1 MEKLSWLMRFQA
13 AQAETGTGGPGARTV
28 FLLTVIALFV
38 ILSVFALMVAI
49 FLALSYSKYHH
60 QANSLG
66 QSGGDIARQM
76 LDEHD
81 LKKIKVAV
89 SGSVLYGNSYSRLLK
104 KVRLRRPAW
113 GRASVYALA
122 MAVQKTCLAL
132 LDDQKDEA
140 VKAQA
145 PRASL
150 MYLGPLAFLPLMVAG
165 AVLDAVL
172 AASGWLVL
180 AFTLLALALFVASLV
195 LAVRGLRRE
204 KAAQKMALELLERD
218 GFATPEEQKSCK
230 KLFRLY
236 NIEHINNMFLGLL
249 ELVYRPL
256 HALSCVIQGDSALEN
271 A

>member
-1 MEKLSWLMRFQA
+1 MDKLSWLARFQA
-13 AQAETGTGGPGARTV
+13 AQAETAGGPGARTV
-28 FLLTVIALFV
+28 FLLTVIALFI
-38 ILSVFALMVAI
+38 ILSVFALMTAI

-66 QSGGDIARQM
+66 RRGGDIARQM

-81 LKKIKVAV
+81 LKKIKVSA
-89 SGSVLYGNSYSRLLK
+89 SGSILYGNSYSRLLK

-132 LDDQKDEA
+132 LDDREDRAGK
-140 VKAQA
+140 A

-150 MYLGPLAFLPLMVAG
+150 MYLGPLAFLPLMAVG
-165 AVLDAVL
+165 AVLDAAL
-172 AASGWLVL
+172 AASGWLIF
-180 AFTLLALALFVASLV
+180 AFTLLALALFGISLV
-195 LAVRGLRRE
+195 LAVRGLGRE
-204 KAAQKMALELLERD
+204 KAAQAMALELLERD
-218 GFATPEEQKSCK
+218 GFATPEERKSCK

-249 ELVYRPL
+249 ELIYRAI
-256 HALSCVIQGDSALEN
+256 HALSCVIQGDSAQED

>member
-13 AQAETGTGGPGARTV
+13 AQQEANTGGPGPLTV
-28 FLLTVIALFV
+28 FLLTVTALFV
-38 ILSVFALMVAI
+38 ILSVFALITAI

-81 LKKIKVAV
+81 LKKIKVAS
-89 SGSVLYGNSYSRLLK
+89 SGSILYGNSYSRLLK

-122 MAVQKTCLAL
+122 MATQKTCLAL
-132 LDDQKDEA
+132 LDDQGDES
-140 VKAQA
+140 AQA

-165 AVLDAVL
+165 AVLDAAL
-172 AASGWLVL
+172 AASGWLTL
-180 AFTLLALALFVASLV
+180 AFTLLALALFVTSLV
-195 LAVRGLRRE
+195 LAVRGLKRE

-249 ELVYRPL
+249 ELVYRAL
-256 HALSCVIQGDSALEN
+256 HALFCVIQGDSGLEN

>member
-1 MEKLSWLMRFQA
+1 MEKLSWLTRFQA
-13 AQAETGTGGPGARTV
+13 AHAAASSGGPGAVTV
-28 FLLTVIALFV
+28 LLLAVIALFV
-38 ILSVFALMVAI
+38 ILSVFALMAAI

-81 LKKIKVAV
+81 LQKLKVVA
-89 SGSVLYGNSYSRLLK
+89 SGSILYGNSYSRLLK
-104 KVRLRRPAW
+104 KVRLRRPAMA
-113 GRASVYALA
+113 RASVYALA
-122 MAVQKTCLAL
+122 MATQKTCLAL
-132 LDDQKDEA
+132 LDDQSEA
-140 VKAQA
+140 AKARA

-150 MYLGPLAFLPLMVAG
+150 MYLGPLAFLPLMVVG
-165 AVLDAVL
+165 AVLDAAL

-180 AFTLLALALFVASLV
+180 AFALLALALFVVSLV
-195 LAVRGLRRE
+195 LAVRGLGRE
-204 KAAQKMALELLERD
+204 KAAQKMALELLEGE
-218 GFATPEEQKSCK
+218 GFATPEERKSCK

-236 NIEHINNMFLGLL
+236 SIEHINNMFLGLL

-256 HALSCVIQGDSALEN
+256 HALSYVIQGDSVQA